1 MTSIMPQ
8 KLDRSQKGAP
18 MQDQDLN
25 LESSTAEDIGSSD
38 TLNESKVTSVIT
50 EAVKSK
56 GSKRA
61 LASIN
66 CPVELAIRIIGGK
79 WKPVIIWHL
88 RDNKKRFGELKREI
102 KGITVKML
110 AQQLREL
117 ESDGLIARKMYYEVP
132 PRVEYS
138 LTDLG
143 RSLDPAMKELSTWGK
158 EFRAKLLAGGGPEA
172 AAAKAAISRSDEALA
187 DSN

>member
-1 MTSIMPQ
+1 MQ
-8 KLDRSQKGAP
+8 AP
-18 MQDQDLN
+18 EIDN
-25 LESSTAEDIGSSD
+25 KTETVATTADA
-38 TLNESKVTSVIT
+38 TIT
-50 EAVKSK
+50 KADAPKTK

-88 RDNKKRFGELKREI
+88 RENKKRFGELKREI

-117 ESDGLIARKMYYEVP
+117 EHDGLIQRKMYYEVP

-143 RSLDPAMKELSTWGK
+143 RSLDPALKELSIWGK
-158 EFRAKLLAGGGPEA
+158 EFRTRLLANNADIKLETDDA
-172 AAAKAAISRSDEALA
+172 AEKKEPIS
-187 DSN
+187 N

>member
-1 MTSIMPQ
+1 
-8 KLDRSQKGAP
+8 
-18 MQDQDLN
+18 MQNEDLN
-25 LESSTAEDIGSSD
+25 IENLSAPNTTSGTANGTHVESET
-38 TLNESKVTSVIT
+38 TTPT
-50 EAVKSK
+50 EIAKTK

-117 ESDGLIARKMYYEVP
+117 EYDGLISRKMYYEVP

-143 RSLDPAMKELSTWGK
+143 RNLDPALKELKDWGIV
-158 EFRAKLLAGGGPEA
+158 FRDQLLARTNG
-172 AAAKAAISRSDEALA
+172 KAPTAQPLA
-187 DSN
+187 

>member
-1 MTSIMPQ
+1 MLEIKEGGNDDTSNYKISEQEIALVKKM
-8 KLDRSQKGAP
+8 KTGGA
-18 MQDQDLN
+18 
-25 LESSTAEDIGSSD
+25 
-38 TLNESKVTSVIT
+38 
-50 EAVKSK
+50 
-56 GSKRA
+56 KRA
-61 LASIN
+61 LASVH

-88 RDNKKRFGELKREI
+88 RDSKKRFGELKREI

-117 ESDGLIARKMYYEVP
+117 EQDGLVDRKMFYEVP

-143 RSLDPAMKELSTWGK
+143 RSLEPALRELGAWGK
-158 EFRAKLLAGGGPEA
+158 KYRSKLIDYANRRATEVSAEERSSATIEIPTVEQSALEA
-172 AAAKAAISRSDEALA
+172 AGK
-187 DSN
+187 

>member
-1 MTSIMPQ
+1 
-8 KLDRSQKGAP
+8 
-18 MQDQDLN
+18 MQ
-25 LESSTAEDIGSSD
+25 
-38 TLNESKVTSVIT
+38 NESLNT
-50 EAVKSK
+50 EALSPSNGAANGHVESEPSQAVKTK

-117 ESDGLIARKMYYEVP
+117 EYDGLIARKMYYEVP

-143 RSLDPAMKELSTWGK
+143 RKLDPALKELKEWGT
-158 EFRAKLLAGGGPEA
+158 EFRTQLLAGTNGKVVPPPL
-172 AAAKAAISRSDEALA
+172 D
-187 DSN
+187 

>member
-1 MTSIMPQ
+1 MVHQ
-8 KLDRSQKGAP
+8 EKLIKLSWLYGFDRLKFRSQKENT
-18 MQDQDLN
+18 MQNEPLN
-25 LESSTAEDIGSSD
+25 VDPLSSLNSTPTALESEPTPQP
-38 TLNESKVTSVIT
+38 
-50 EAVKSK
+50 VKTK

-117 ESDGLIARKMYYEVP
+117 EYDGLIARKMYYEVP

-143 RSLDPAMKELSTWGK
+143 RQLDPALKELKVWGT
-158 EFRAKLLAGGGPEA
+158 EFRTQLLANTGGKVVPA
-172 AAAKAAISRSDEALA
+172 QPQA
-187 DSN
+187 

>member
-1 MTSIMPQ
+1 MSDLSQNLTNETTNQACDQSMTQ
-8 KLDRSQKGAP
+8 EQLANLKNFGA
-18 MQDQDLN
+18 
-25 LESSTAEDIGSSD
+25 
-38 TLNESKVTSVIT
+38 
-50 EAVKSK
+50 
-56 GSKRA
+56 KRA

-88 RDNKKRFGELKREI
+88 REEKKRFGELKKEI

-117 ESDGLIARKMYYEVP
+117 EQDGLVSRKMYYEVP

-138 LTDLG
+138 LTELA
-143 RSLDPAMKELSTWGK
+143 RELEPALNELAAWGK
-158 EFRAKLLAGGGPEA
+158 KYR
-172 AAAKAAISRSDEALA
+172 ALA
-187 DSN
+187 VQQSLPKVPDTETKHVSDNTSNS